1 MKYRNEKAICN
12 TALALSKHAT
22 PSAFNWVNKQ
32 CPYLSARILRPRPN
46 GRGFITGGALKA
58 IEGR

>member
-22 PSAFNWVNKQ
+22 PSGFNWVNKQ
-32 CPYLSARILRPRPN
+32 CPDLSAGYCGLDRTEEDL
-46 GRGFITGGALKA
+46 
-58 IEGR
+58 